1 MLALLQGATDFQTIA
16 RQAAQF
22 IMPEGILTLFAC
34 AALVLDVM
42 LPRNRKRVVAWVS
55 LAGAGFALV
64 SLWILY
70 SGIVT
75 KGAPRT
81 AFYDMIVLDSYAV
94 VFKSMFLVGA
104 ALSILLSMK
113 YLDVEGEQR
122 GEYYALILFAVVGIL
137 RQVQP
142 QPDPLTCLRVDADA
156 VPVIAVVEAPHDRL
170 PPASGWP
177 PRPHR
182 HGRRSARR

>member
-1 MLALLQGATDFQTIA
+1 MLQATDFQTIA

-22 IMPEGILTLFAC
+22 VMPEGILTLFAC

-42 LPRNRKRVVAWVS
+42 LPRNRKGFVAWVS
-55 LAGAGFALV
+55 LAGVGFAFV

-94 VFKSMFLVGA
+94 VFKSMFLIGA

-113 YLDVEGEQR
+113 YLDVEGELR
-122 GEYYALILFAVVGIL
+122 AHSVLRRRHDVHGVG
-137 RQVQP
+137 RRP
-142 QPDPLTCLRVDADA
+142 ADA
-156 VPVIAVVEAPHDRL
+156 VHLARVDGGLGLHTGRL
-170 PPASGWP
+170 LPA
-177 PRPHR
+177 R
-182 HGRRSARR
+182 

>member
-1 MLALLQGATDFQTIA
+1 MQVTDFQTIA

-22 IMPEGILTLFAC
+22 IMPEGIVTLFAC

-42 LPRNRKRVVAWVS
+42 LPRNRKRVVGWVT
-55 LAGAGFALV
+55 LAGAGFALI
-64 SLWILY
+64 SLWIMY
-70 SGIVT
+70 TGIVT

-94 VFKSMFLVGA
+94 VFKSMFLIGA

-122 GEYYALILFAVVGIL
+122 GQRVPTGLGHDLAQRRTL
-137 RQVQP
+137 RRGQQLPYGQLGGAAIGNQGLLVAHHA
-142 QPDPLTCLRVDADA
+142 PLRN
-156 VPVIAVVEAPHDRL
+156 P
-170 PPASGWP
+170 SM
-177 PRPHR
+177 
-182 HGRRSARR
+182 RR